1 MWTKCRIWA
10 DGEEICPKKLLL
22 CSVAN
27 GRYVGGQYKCAPKG
41 SNDDGLLEVCIIK
54 CISHFK
60 FVSLLGPYTKGEHL
74 DMDKFKKIIVYRQAK
89 KVHIESPAPLRFS
102 LDGEILAL
110 QNFDIEVV
118 PSAIRFAVPAKLAKT
133 FVKEEEHAAL

>member
-1 MWTKCRIWA
+1 
-10 DGEEICPKKLLL
+10 
-22 CSVAN
+22 
-27 GRYVGGQYKCAPKG
+27 
-41 SNDDGLLEVCIIK
+41 
-54 CISHFK
+54 
-60 FVSLLGPYTKGEHL
+60 
-74 DMDKFKKIIVYRQAK
+74 MDKFKKIIVYRQAK

-133 FVKEEEHAAL
+133 FVKEANHAAL